1 MKSRPRN
8 NLAGGYLLDEALIYI
23 GALLVLM
30 TVGYIALYHCLDNS
44 VALRRSADDIAR
56 AMQAGERWRGDVR
69 LADRAVRLETDAQ
82 TRTLVLQGK
91 RQRVAYRYADG
102 VVYRRVEDGP
112 WVRFLERVKVS
123 EMQADHRGA
132 ITAWRWELEL
142 QPRTTASVKPGRIRP
157 LFTFL
162 AVPPNSAT
170 P

>member
-1 MKSRPRN
+1 MKCRFRN
-8 NLAGGYLLDEALIYI
+8 NTADGYFLDEALIYI

-30 TVGYIALYHCLDNS
+30 TVGYLALYHCLDNS

-69 LADRAVRLETDAQ
+69 LANRAVRLETGAEIG
-82 TRTLVLQGK
+82 TLVLEGK
-91 RQRVAYRYADG
+91 HQRVAYRYAEG
-102 VVYRRVEDGP
+102 AVYRRVGDGP
-112 WVRFLERVKVS
+112 WTKFLERVKAS
-123 EMQADHRGA
+123 EMQPDALSHV
-132 ITAWRWELEL
+132 TAWRWEVEL
-142 QPRTTASVKPGRIRP
+142 QPRTTASVKPGRFRP